1 MRLREFLE
9 VHLPPDGP
17 RTRIPTVTSL
27 LLVLR
32 NVLVSR
38 EPIYGLGEWAERF
51 ASDLLEM
58 NDRQLKYMNDDRVG
72 RSLDKLFQVHIPDL
86 VLDVVRHVIDEFD
99 VSLDELHNDST
110 TVSFFGAYS
119 DADEEKTKWNR
130 PTLAITWG
138 HSKDHRPDLKQLL
151 YILTIAEDGGIP
163 IYFTAASGNVVDDQ
177 THRATWDL
185 LCELVGHPDFLYVA
199 DCKLATSDNMRHI
212 DTHGGRFITILPKTR
227 REDIEFRQRLVQN
240 PGSVS
245 WTNLYERRNNQN
257 EVIDTLTVCADASL
271 SREGY
276 PLYWFHSTR
285 KAELDRAA
293 RAGKIDQAIKQ
304 LVELRDKLGSPKT
317 RYRQKDKVEKGVNEI
332 LEETGTARWVC
343 VEIEE
348 RHDARFKQA
357 TRGRPGKNTRFV
369 KNVTTRYNLAYQI
382 DTLAL
387 AEDNATAGIFPLVT
401 NDPEQT
407 TEQCL
412 RAYKRQPFVEK
423 RFSQFKT
430 DFEVAPIYLKGV
442 HRIQSLLCIYFFV
455 LLVQALLE
463 RQLRQAMARDGVT
476 SLPLYPESRDCK
488 APTTHRIIDVF
499 ESVQRHTLKEDGH
512 SIDFVT
518 ELTPLQ
524 RDILDLLEFPTR
536 NYGRSAAK

>member
-9 VHLPPDGP
+9 AHLPPDGP

-51 ASDLLEM
+51 APDLLEM
-58 NDRQLKYMNDDRVG
+58 SSRQLKYMNDDRVG
-72 RSLDKLFQVHIPDL
+72 RSLNKLFQIHIPDL
-86 VLDVVRHVIDEFD
+86 VLDVVRHVIDEFN

-163 IYFTAASGNVVDDQ
+163 LYFTAASGNVVDDQ

-185 LCELVGHPDFLYVA
+185 LRELVGRPDFLYVA

-227 REDIEFRQRLVQN
+227 REDIEFRQRLVHN

-245 WTNLYERRNNQN
+245 WTDLYERRNDQN
-257 EVIDTLTVCADASL
+257 EVIDTLSVCADAAL

-293 RAGKIDQAIKQ
+293 RARQIDRAIKKLAQ
-304 LVELRDKLGSPKT
+304 LRDKLVSPKT
-317 RYRQKDKVEKGVNEI
+317 RYRQKDKVEKGVNDI
-332 LEETGTARWVC
+332 LEETGTARWVR

-348 RHDARFKQA
+348 RYDARFKQA

-369 KNVTTRYNLAYQI
+369 KNVTTRYNLTYQI

-401 NDPEQT
+401 NDPERT
-407 TEQCL
+407 AEQCL
-412 RAYKRQPFVEK
+412 RAYKRQPFIEK

-430 DFEVAPIYLKGV
+430 DFEVAPIYLKGI
-442 HRIQSLLCIYFFV
+442 HRIQSLLCIYFFA
-455 LLVQALLE
+455 LLVQSLLE

-476 SLPLYPESRDCK
+476 SLPLYPESRACK
-488 APTTHRIIDVF
+488 APTTQRLIDVF
-499 ESVQRHTLKEDGH
+499 APVQRHTLKEDGH
-512 SIDFVT
+512 SIHFVT

-524 RDILDLLEFPTR
+524 RDILDLLEFPAR
-536 NYGRSAAK
+536 CYGRFATK